1 MSSADKAANAAPIW
15 SGLRE
20 GVLQEMACFTVAEL
34 RFCREK
40 LGLEAASEDDL
51 AQTVAAFITAAKAV
65 HAARAAADATKK
77 EAEIRADLETTE
89 DEEAKAK
96 LAAQAT
102 LLASSREQAEATVAA
117 TKAEREAFVVPA
129 MVDWPLFVTV

>member
-1 MSSADKAANAAPIW
+1 M
-15 SGLRE
+15 
-20 GVLQEMACFTVAEL
+20 QEMACFTVAEL

-40 LGLEAASEDDL
+40 LGLEAASEEDL
-51 AQTVAAFITAAKAV
+51 GQTVAALITAAKAV

-77 EAEIRADLETTE
+77 EAEIRAELETTE
-89 DEEAKAK
+89 DEEAKPK

-129 MVDWPLFVTV
+129 MVDWPSFVTV